1 MKFLKLLNR
10 NKTVEPTTYNAV
22 YGSMVEKKIRIRY
35 SQRDVEAIINNYL
48 SEPDNPVYIAEL
60 NELQQY
66 RKQCKAAVKKE
77 LNL

>member
-1 MKFLKLLNR
+1 MKFLRLLNK
-10 NKTVEPTTYNAV
+10 NKTVDPTTYSAV

-48 SEPDNPVYIAEL
+48 AEPENPVYIAEF

-66 RKQCKAAVKKE
+66 RARCKAEVKRE
-77 LNL
+77 LNP